1 VRRALITLALFIAIP
16 AVAQTGAP
24 GAPDASRV
32 KAGSYKMDPN
42 HSQIA
47 WTIDHLGFSLY
58 HGLLGEPTG
67 TLTLDPAKPAA
78 ASVSVTIPM
87 DKVLTTSTQLN
98 GHLQTPD
105 FFDVKQFPTATF
117 ASTKVVTK
125 GTHATITGNLTL
137 HGVTKPV
144 VLEAKFTG
152 AGDSPMSKAATVGFE
167 ATTSIKRSDFGIVK
181 YLPALGDKVDLQ
193 ITAAFERQG

>member
-1 VRRALITLALFIAIP
+1 MRRALITFALFLAVP
-16 AVAQTGAP
+16 AVAQVP

-42 HSQIA
+42 HSQVA
-47 WTIDHLGFSLY
+47 WTVNHFGFSLY
-58 HGLLGEPTG
+58 HGLFGEPTG

-117 ASTKVVTK
+117 VSTKVVAN
-125 GTHATITGNLTL
+125 GTGATITGNLTL

-144 VLEAKFTG
+144 TLNAKFTG

-167 ATTSIKRSDFGIVK
+167 ATAKVKRSDFGIVK
-181 YLPALGDKVDLQ
+181 YLPALGDDVDLQ

>member
-1 VRRALITLALFIAIP
+1 LRRALISLALFVAIP
-16 AVAQTGAP
+16 AAAQVP
-24 GAPDASRV
+24 GAPDPSRV
-32 KAGSYKMDPN
+32 TAGSYKMDPN

-47 WTIDHLGFSLY
+47 WTINHFGFSLF
-58 HGLLGEPTG
+58 HGLFGEPTG
-67 TLTLDPAKPAA
+67 TLTLDPTKPSA
-78 ASVSVTIPM
+78 ASLSVTIPI
-87 DKVLTTSTQLN
+87 DKVLTTSAQLN

-117 ASTKVVTK
+117 VSTKIVAK

-137 HGVTKPV
+137 HGVTKLV
-144 VLEAKFTG
+144 VLDANLTG
-152 AGDSPMSKAATVGFE
+152 AGANPMSKASTVGFE
-167 ATTSIKRSDFGIVK
+167 ASASIKRSDFGIVK